1 MFKVNSK
8 NTKTKP
14 IDAVAVSFGVNL
26 TAKDSQINAKSIKY
40 F

>member
-14 IDAVAVSFGVNL
+14 IDAVAVPFGVNL
-26 TAKDSQINAKSIKY
+26 TAKIFKDLQKAKLK
-40 F
+40 